1 MCVCV
6 YVCVH
11 VCVTATSPASTRQ
24 RASGKI
30 TMFVF
35 HRVSSV
41 SGPVLG
47 SGVACEET
55 RRRYTALVCFFS
67 CFSLFS
73 SACGLPR
80 AQKYLT
86 GQGFTKSHVGRNS
99 AVTLNSEMPPWVREG
114 SRPPRG
120 PDSRGSG
127 RCDLSGRSAE
137 SGSS

>member
-73 SACGLPR
+73 SLAVFHAHKNTSQVR
-80 AQKYLT
+80 ASPNRT
-86 GQGFTKSHVGRNS
+86 SGGTR
-99 AVTLNSEMPPWVREG
+99 P
-114 SRPPRG
+114 SR
-120 PDSRGSG
+120 
-127 RCDLSGRSAE
+127 
-137 SGSS
+137 